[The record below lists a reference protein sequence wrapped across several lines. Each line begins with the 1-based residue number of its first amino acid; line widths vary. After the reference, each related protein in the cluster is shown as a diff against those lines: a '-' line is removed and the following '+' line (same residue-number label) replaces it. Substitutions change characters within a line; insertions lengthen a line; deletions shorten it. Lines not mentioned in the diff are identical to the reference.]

1 MHFRKNEE
9 ISKILLLLFEK
20 YAIIYKN
27 IARESEGREELL
39 MTKFVSLLYP
49 SEESLIFHQDAAN
62 LPDISETVCDELGL
76 NEIFDLKSS
85 SLTDFFTTDKSV
97 IEYRQSTMRD
107 LLSTPELLETLSGIH
122 PILDDIRELR
132 RLDSEN
138 VTSADSYLYSIT
150 EIELYVSCLDTLK
163 RGFAGISDRIHG
175 DAFTRLKEFVL
186 DLTESEYYKELNKK
200 LEALSDR
207 VHEVKSITVGVNL
220 DRELRPESAGVIS
233 INSEKF
239 KSGKMLDKILRL
251 SFKNDAFTC
260 IASLSPFGKG
270 QSDNKQEALIGA
282 FNSAIEDIFRS
293 SVKGWRGIVADYVME
308 NTDFLLKLL
317 PEIEFVSKAA
327 QLLTTL
333 ATHEGCSVTYPKAS
347 DMRNKTFRASGIYN
361 PRVALAIEDE
371 IVTNDFAFDDEAGI
385 YVLTGPNRG
394 GKSVI
399 TVAVGA
405 AQAMFQLGL
414 PVPAES
420 AEISPVSGIYTHF
433 PEGADDTIDKG
444 RLGEECARLKE
455 IFDGTDEDGMI
466 LLDESLSSTGA
477 YEAAYIASEIL
488 SAFAV
493 MRCRGIFS
501 THLHELAASVPEIN
515 ERSALN
521 GGIKID
527 TLVAGIEEGKRSFK
541 IYRAKPDGKSYARD
555 IADKYGL
562 SFENLME
569 RVKRA
574 E

>member
-1 MHFRKNEE
+1 M
-9 ISKILLLLFEK
+9 
-20 YAIIYKN
+20 
-27 IARESEGREELL
+27 ES
-39 MTKFVSLLYP
+39 KFVSLLYP
-49 SEESLIFHQDAAN
+49 DEASLNYHQDRNN
-62 LPDISETVCDELGL
+62 LPDITEVVCDELGL
-76 NEIFDLKSS
+76 NEIFALKTC
-85 SLTDFFTTDKSV
+85 SLTDFFTEDDSV
-97 IEYRQSTMRD
+97 IAYRQSTIKD
-107 LLSTPELLETLSGIH
+107 LMANPALLETLSGIH

-132 RLDSEN
+132 RLDNDN
-138 VTSADSYLYSIT
+138 VSAADSYLYSIT
-150 EIELYVSCLDTLK
+150 EIELYVSCLDTLR
-163 RGFAGISDRIHG
+163 RGFAGAGDSILSPAFRSLSD
-175 DAFTRLKEFVL
+175 FVTE
-186 DLTESEYYKELNKK
+186 LTESEYYRDLNKK

-251 SFKNDAFTC
+251 SFKNDAFTT
-260 IASLSPFGKG
+260 IASLAPFGKG

-282 FNSAIEDIFRS
+282 FNGAIEDVFRS
-293 SVKGWRGIVADYVME
+293 SVKGWRMIVADYVME

-317 PEIEFVSKAA
+317 PEIEFISKAA
-327 QLLTTL
+327 ELLKRL
-333 ATHEGCSVTYPKAS
+333 ETHPGCSITYPIAAPEAEKRFA
-347 DMRNKTFRASGIYN
+347 AEGLYN

-371 IVTNDFAFDDEAGI
+371 IVTNDLAFDDAAGI

-399 TVAVGA
+399 TVALGA

-414 PVPAES
+414 PVPASS
-420 AEISPVSGIYTHF
+420 ATISPVSGIYTHF

-455 IFDGTDEDGMI
+455 IFDAADENSMI

-501 THLHELAASVPEIN
+501 THLHELAAAVPEIN
-515 ERSALN
+515 RRSVEL
-521 GGIKID
+521 GGIRID
-527 TLVAGIEEGKRSFK
+527 TLVAGIEEGQRSFK
-541 IYRAKPDGKSYARD
+541 IHRAKPDGKSYARD

-569 RVKRA
+569 RMKKGS
-574 E
+574 